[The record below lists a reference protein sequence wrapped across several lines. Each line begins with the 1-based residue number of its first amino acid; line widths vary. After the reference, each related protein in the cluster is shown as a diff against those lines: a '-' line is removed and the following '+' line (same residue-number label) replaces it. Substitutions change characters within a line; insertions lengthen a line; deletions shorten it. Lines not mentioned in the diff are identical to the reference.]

1 MKYTDSRF
9 QKDGISLNY
18 RVYTPEGET
27 AELPLLIYLH
37 GAGERGD
44 TPDKL
49 DHILRHGIPKLL
61 SEGREI
67 PAVVLC
73 PQCPTNAVW
82 DNVVFA
88 AKALIDR
95 IAEEYHILPDRIL
108 LTGSSMGGYGTFA
121 LALANPAFFAAV
133 APISGGNMSWRAS
146 NLITTPVF
154 AVHGERDTLVPPIC
168 SRQMTDAITAAGGD
182 ATLLLLPEHGHN
194 DAIDYAYRHTNVIE
208 WLLAKRRTDFTP
220 VPEFCH
226 ECF

>member
-1 MKYTDSRF
+1 MKHTDSVF
-9 QKDGISLNY
+9 EKDGISLNY
-18 RVYTPEGET
+18 RVYTPEE
-27 AELPLLIYLH
+27 AVNEPPLLIYLH

-61 SEGREI
+61 NEGREI
-67 PAVVLC
+67 PAVILC

-88 AKALIDR
+88 VRALIDR
-95 IAEEYHILPDRIL
+95 VAAEYRILPDRIL

-121 LALANPAFFAAV
+121 LALANPTLFAAV

-146 NLITTPVF
+146 NLKTTPVF
-154 AVHGERDTLVPPIC
+154 AVHGERDTLVPSVC
-168 SRQMTDAITAAGGD
+168 SKQMTDAIKASGGD

-208 WLLAKRRTDFTP
+208 WLLPKRRTDFTP